1 MTVDLQNIRD
11 AAEQTAGEVVRTP
24 TVPSGPLSVLHDA
37 SVYLKLETLQRTG
50 SFKDRGSLVKLKSL
64 GPEERRRGVIAVSAG
79 NHAQGVAS
87 HAERL
92 GIPATILMPLATP
105 FTKIRRTE
113 AFGAT
118 VILRGDTLNE
128 AEPFAHEIAERDGL
142 TFVHP
147 YDDEQIIAGQGGVGL
162 EMLEDVPD
170 LDVILAPIGGGGLIS
185 GIAVAA
191 KAMRPEIE
199 VIGVETEVFP
209 SMYNAIHGID
219 GTGGGETLA
228 DGIAVKTPG
237 RITREIVER
246 LVDDIIL
253 VRESSIEGAV
263 QSMLTEGR
271 VLVEGAGATPLA
283 ALREQEDRFRGRRI
297 GLVAAGSNI
306 DPRVLSSVLLREMS
320 RAGHLARLRVSITDQ
335 TGTLA
340 RVATVI
346 GREGGNIVEI
356 YHQRMFSDVSVKAA
370 KLDALV
376 ETRDLAHAEH
386 LVSALREAG
395 FPTKRL
401 AEEAGDEAG

>member
-1 MTVDLQNIRD
+1 MALDLEDVR
-11 AAEQTAGEVVRTP
+11 AAARLTAGEVVRTP
-24 TVPSGPLSVLHDA
+24 TIPSGPLSALHGA
-37 SVYLKLETLQRTG
+37 KVFLKLETLQRTG
-50 SFKDRGSLVKLKSL
+50 SFKDRGALVKLKSL
-64 GPEERRRGVIAVSAG
+64 DAEQSARGVIAVSAG

-92 GIPATILMPLATP
+92 GIPATILMPEGTP

-118 VILRGDTLNE
+118 VILKGDTLNA
-128 AEPFAHEIAERDGL
+128 AEPFAHEIADRDGL
-142 TFVHP
+142 AFVHP
-147 YDDEQIIAGQGGVGL
+147 YDDESIIAGQGGVGL

-170 LDVILAPIGGGGLIS
+170 LDVIISPIGGGGLIS
-185 GIAVAA
+185 GIATAA
-191 KAMRPEIE
+191 REMRPEIE
-199 VIGVETEVFP
+199 IIGVETELYA
-209 SMYNAIHGID
+209 SMYNVINGLD
-219 GTGGGETLA
+219 GVRGGETIA

-237 RITREIVER
+237 MITREIIGR
-246 LVDDIIL
+246 LVDDILL
-253 VRESSIEGAV
+253 VPEAAIEGAV

-283 ALREQEDRFRGRRI
+283 ALREHEDRFRGRRV

-306 DPRVLSSVLLREMS
+306 DPRLLSSVLMRGMS
-320 RAGHLARLRVSITDQ
+320 RAGHLARLRISITDQ

-340 RVATVI
+340 KVATVI
-346 GREGGNIVEI
+346 GREGGNIVET

-376 ETRDLAHAEH
+376 ETRDLAHVEH
-386 LVSALREAG
+386 LVACLREAG

-401 AEEAGDEAG
+401 AEEAGPE

>member
-1 MTVDLQNIRD
+1 MALDLQDIRD

-24 TVPSGPLSVLHDA
+24 TVPSGPLSNLHDA
-37 SVYLKLETLQRTG
+37 RVFLKLETLQRTG
-50 SFKDRGSLVKLKSL
+50 SFKDRGALVKLKSL
-64 GPEERRRGVIAVSAG
+64 GAEERVRGVIAVSAG

-92 GIPATILMPLATP
+92 GIPATILMPEATP

-118 VILRGDTLNE
+118 VILKGDTLNA
-128 AEPFAHEIAERDGL
+128 AEPFAHEIADRDGL

-170 LDVILAPIGGGGLIS
+170 LDVILSPIGGGGLIS
-185 GIAVAA
+185 GIAIAA
-191 KAMRPEIE
+191 KAIRPEIE

-209 SMYNAIHGID
+209 SMYNAIHGIEE
-219 GTGGGETLA
+219 TPGGETLA

-237 RITREIVER
+237 VITQEIIRR
-246 LVDDIIL
+246 LVDDILI
-253 VRESSIEGAV
+253 VPESAIEGAV

-283 ALREQEDRFRGRRI
+283 ALREHEDRFRGKRV

-306 DPRVLSSVLLREMS
+306 DPRVLSSVLLRGMS
-320 RAGHLARLRVSITDQ
+320 RAGHLAKLRVSITDQ

-340 RVATVI
+340 KVATVI

-386 LVSALREAG
+386 LVAALREAG

-401 AEEAGDEAG
+401 AEEAGDETG